1 MVGALLRGVVV
12 KMIRVFDKDGL
23 YKRTGWFS
31 KDCETLVKN
40 LAEFGLVIVKKSEVD
55 TVNEA
60 YEDDMK

>member
-1 MVGALLRGVVV
+1 M

-31 KDCETLVKN
+31 KDCETLIKN
-40 LAEFGLVIVKKSEVD
+40 LAEYGLVIVKRSEVE